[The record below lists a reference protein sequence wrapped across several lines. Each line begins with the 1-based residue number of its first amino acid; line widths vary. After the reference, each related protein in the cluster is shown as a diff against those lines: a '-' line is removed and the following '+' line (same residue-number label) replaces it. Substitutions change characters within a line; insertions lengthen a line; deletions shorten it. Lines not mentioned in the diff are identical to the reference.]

1 MTLTQLL
8 QSNSHRSDSR
18 SSAPVQAGF
27 TLIELLITM
36 AIGTTLM
43 LVAVPSFIDFQRN
56 ARLSD
61 TVSNFLSA
69 ANTARSNSMKQGF
82 NSYLVPLDSGT
93 NWSVGW
99 MVYTDKNWNQVY
111 DAADELVLRHD
122 SLDPDINITYTS
134 PTSSLANGYLLFNG
148 SGYPRMKTGG
158 AIANQ
163 TMVIK
168 HSKTLRSSSIIVD
181 VPGRVRS
188 CTTGSTGC

>member
-1 MTLTQLL
+1 MSTPYINPRQPD
-8 QSNSHRSDSR
+8 SGRHAHR
-18 SSAPVQAGF
+18 QAGF

-43 LVAVPSFIDFQRN
+43 LVAVPGFLDFQRN
-56 ARLSD
+56 SRLSD

-99 MVYTDKNWNQVY
+99 MVYTDKNWNQTY
-111 DAADELVLRHD
+111 DAAADDVILRHD
-122 SLDPDINITYTS
+122 ALDPDISITTTS
-134 PTSSLANGYLLFNG
+134 GTSLAGGYLLFNG
-148 SGYPRMKTGG
+148 SGYPRMKSGG
-158 AIANQ
+158 ATVNQ